1 MSLNKSIINR
11 EVIKSLL
18 YGDEDY
24 LDEFVEV
31 SIISFKEFKD
41 NFDKHLSNRDLASL
55 RTTGHKVKPVAQMMN
70 LTGLLELYERSK
82 LIIQDNLSDDELND
96 VLQQMDAYCE
106 TLLNELSNLIE
117 TS

>member
-1 MSLNKSIINR
+1 MNKSIVSR

-31 SIISFKEFKD
+31 SIISFSEFKE
-41 NFDKHLSNRDLASL
+41 NFDKHLSNRDLVSL

-70 LTGLLELYERSK
+70 LNELLELYEKSK
-82 LIIQDNLSDDELND
+82 LVIQDNMSDDELND
-96 VLQQMDAYCE
+96 VLKKMDVYCK
-106 TLLNELSNLIE
+106 LLLKELGNLIQAP
-117 TS
+117 